1 MNACQTR
8 AMVMPVV
15 MTPKGLLFVNAK
27 LGILE
32 MVSIVPVSIS
42 FIDICKIFY
51 NWHLLLISFIS
62 LDIDE
67 CLSNPCHVNANCS
80 DTQGSFGCQ
89 CNTGYSGNGFNCS
102 SKYAFRCYMK
112 NVLPVIYLLLFVIKF
127 CRH

>member
-8 AMVMPVV
+8 AMAMPVV
-15 MTPKGLLFVNAK
+15 MTPKALLFVNVI

-32 MVSIVPVSIS
+32 MVSIVPVSIFS
-42 FIDICKIFY
+42 TDMFKIFL
-51 NWHLLLISFIS
+51 NSHSLLIPPCFS
-62 LDIDE
+62 DIDE

-89 CNTGYSGNGFNCS
+89 CNIGFSGNGFNCS

-112 NVLPVIYLLLFVIKF
+112 NVLPVVLLLLLFIKF